1 MEIVV
6 TQIMQVAAIA
16 MATLGTGAAT
26 MSVMNQDIPDM
37 EVPEGPWTSSGT
49 LDGRAFTVYGID
61 VGSGAVLEDE
71 LLFRDGAFQSVD
83 CQNYCDF
90 GWSEYQTKDID
101 GVIHF
106 TTTTICP
113 DAPHTVV
120 FYGQVKG
127 DTITLEGTW
136 TTRRWYW
143 TNQIVMEASGMATD
157 FDATTTP
164 SG

>member
-1 MEIVV
+1 MPQML
-6 TQIMQVAAIA
+6 QIAAIA
-16 MATLGTGAAT
+16 LATFGTGAAT
-26 MSVMNQDIPDM
+26 MSVMNEDIPDL
-37 EVPEGPWTSSGT
+37 EVPEGAWVSTGA
-49 LDGRAFTVYGID
+49 LDGRAFTILGVD
-61 VGSGAVLEDE
+61 VESGAVLEDE
-71 LLFRDGAFQSVD
+71 LLFRDGTFQSVD

-90 GWSEYQTKDID
+90 GWSDYQTKDID

-106 TTTTICP
+106 TATTICQ

-120 FYGQVKG
+120 FYGRVEG

-143 TNQIVMEASGMATD
+143 TNQIVLEASGAATD
-157 FDATTTP
+157 FDAAIDATAV

>member
-1 MEIVV
+1 M
-6 TQIMQVAAIA
+6 TQIIHVTAITLA
-16 MATLGTGAAT
+16 SLGTGAAT
-26 MSVMNQDIPDM
+26 ISVMKEDIPDM
-37 EVPEGPWTSSGT
+37 QVPEGLWVSSGA
-49 LDGRAFTVYGID
+49 LDDRAFTVYGTD

-71 LLFRDGAFQSVD
+71 LLFRDGTFQSVD

-90 GWSEYQTKDID
+90 GWSDYQTKDID

-120 FYGQVKG
+120 FYGQVTG

-143 TNQIVMEASGMATD
+143 TNQIVMEASGEATD
-157 FDATTTP
+157 FDAVTAT

>member
-1 MEIVV
+1 MP
-6 TQIMQVAAIA
+6 QILQVAAIA
-16 MATLGTGAAT
+16 IATLGTGAAT
-26 MSVMNQDIPDM
+26 MSVMNEDIPDLQ
-37 EVPEGPWTSSGT
+37 VPEGVWASSGA
-49 LDGRAFTVYGID
+49 LDGQAFTIHGID
-61 VGSGAVLEDE
+61 VESGAVLEDE
-71 LLFRDGAFQSVD
+71 LLFRDGTFQSVD

-106 TTTTICP
+106 TATTLCP

-120 FYGQVKG
+120 WYGQVDG
-127 DTITLEGTW
+127 DTITLEATW

-143 TNQIVMEASGMATD
+143 TNQIALEATGAATD
-157 FDATTTP
+157 FDAATAV